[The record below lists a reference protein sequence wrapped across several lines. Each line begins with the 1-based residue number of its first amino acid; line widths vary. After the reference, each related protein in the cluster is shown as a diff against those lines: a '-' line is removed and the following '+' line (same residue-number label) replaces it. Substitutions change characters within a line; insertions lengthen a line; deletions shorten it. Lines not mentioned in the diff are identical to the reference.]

1 MQTKHIEQ
9 YSFHEFLVS
18 FQEAVLEGYRVD
30 IETNEHFPQKYG
42 DYLSAVL
49 VRAQP
54 EVSEIPVIAPNPL
67 EAQTNGTTSEDLP
80 VTTEVAPTKRTR
92 KASA

>member
-1 MQTKHIEQ
+1 MKTKHIEQ

-18 FQEAVLEGYRVD
+18 FQEAVIEGYRVD

-49 VRAQP
+49 VKE
-54 EVSEIPVIAPNPL
+54 EVEVLAPNPL
-67 EAQTNGTTSEDLP
+67 EVQTNGTTTEDLAVQP
-80 VTTEVAPTKRTR
+80 EVTPTKRTR

>member
-49 VRAQP
+49 VKK
-54 EVSEIPVIAPNPL
+54 EVEVLAPNPI
-67 EAQTNGTTSEDLP
+67 EEGANGTTSEDLP
-80 VTTEVAPTKRTR
+80 VTTEVTPTKRTR